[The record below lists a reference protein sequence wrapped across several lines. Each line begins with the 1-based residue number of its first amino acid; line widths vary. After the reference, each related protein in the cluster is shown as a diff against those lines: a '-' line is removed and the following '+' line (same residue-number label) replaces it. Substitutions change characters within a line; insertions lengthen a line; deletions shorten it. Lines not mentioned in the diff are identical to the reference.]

1 MVHIV
6 AALGLTNSLTTGE
19 PSPLSSPVEYPLS
32 ASPESD
38 PFASGHSVHT
48 DDDSTR
54 RSIDTQSDYDPLPR
68 LVDIY
73 LLASSS
79 IGLHVIAHTGFASSL
94 FIFPFDVW

>member
-38 PFASGHSVHT
+38 PFASGHSAHT
-48 DDDSTR
+48 DDDFTR